1 MKLVKAVAN
10 DHCEQRKRTSKDETS
25 VSATKR
31 NNGAD
36 WLHERCIIREE
47 LIMGFTDGGGGW
59 MQISGS
65 CMITVVTVERC

>member
-25 VSATKR
+25 ASATKR

-36 WLHERCIIREE
+36 WLHERCIIGEE
-47 LIMGFTDGGGGW
+47 LIMGFRDGGGVDANFRI
-59 MQISGS
+59 MYDHGS
-65 CMITVVTVERC
+65 DS

>member
-47 LIMGFTDGGGGW
+47 LIMGFTDGGGVDANFRI
-59 MQISGS
+59 MYDHGS
-65 CMITVVTVERC
+65 DS